1 MLNGLKSILHSSR
14 AALAVNGGL
23 MIVLGGAF
31 WILPEFFTFAMF
43 PHILGNETATAVAVT
58 LRKIMGVGCVF
69 IGAVLFSC
77 QESSKYTAQRLL
89 FSSAAGFL
97 LMFGA
102 LLHTRLSEQASVPLF
117 ILVFFGALSLLS
129 LFVASRRYQE

>member
-1 MLNGLKSILHSSR
+1 MLYGLKTILRSSR
-14 AALAVNGGL
+14 AVLAFNGGL

-43 PHILGNETATAVAVT
+43 PHIMGNETATAVAVT

-102 LLHTRLSEQASVPLF
+102 LLHTRLSEQANVPLF